1 MPAFLLTHS
10 KVDLETAGSCAKFP
24 MNEIKVALVDDDSG
38 WIKAMISFLNNED
51 DMRVVGTA
59 VNPDDSIALAK
70 KIGIDVFLVDVDLG
84 INRLNGIEV
93 AAQIMEICK
102 CKIVILTCLKEEAFV
117 TDAFAAG
124 AVQFVSK
131 EKFVEIPKVIREVY
145 SNSFSPTQILAKSYF
160 RLKQEELLKELT
172 RKEREIYD
180 LFSNGHSRN
189 DIATKLVIT
198 NNTLK
203 SQIKSIFKKLQVHS
217 IKEAVTKI
225 KKLE

>member
-1 MPAFLLTHS
+1 MQS
-10 KVDLETAGSCAKFP
+10 KVDLEAAGSCAKVQ

-70 KIGIDVFLVDVDLG
+70 TIDIDVFLIDVDLG
-84 INRLNGIEV
+84 INRLNGIKV
-93 AAQIMEICK
+93 AAKIMEISE
-102 CKIVILTCLKEEAFV
+102 CKIVILTCLKDEDIV
-117 TDAFAAG
+117 TDAFAVG
-124 AVQFVSK
+124 VVQFVSK
-131 EKFVEIPKVIREVY
+131 ENFLEIPKVIREVY
-145 SNSFSPTQILAKSYF
+145 NNFFSPTQILAKNYF
-160 RLKQEELLKELT
+160 RLKQDELLKELT
-172 RKEREIYD
+172 PKEREIYD
-180 LFSNGHSRN
+180 LLANGHSRN

-217 IKEAVTKI
+217 CKEAVNKI
-225 KKLE
+225 KK